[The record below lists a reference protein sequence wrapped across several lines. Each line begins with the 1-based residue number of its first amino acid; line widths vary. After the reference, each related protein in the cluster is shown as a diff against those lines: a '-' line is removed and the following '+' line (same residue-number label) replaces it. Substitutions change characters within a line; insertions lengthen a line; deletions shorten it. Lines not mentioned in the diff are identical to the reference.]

1 MSLAFRQFKYWFKS
15 ILPAGLKKLV
25 KKIRAAELMGESM
38 EKPDP
43 ISLSEFEK
51 ALYELGVTEGQVL
64 FVHSSADKSNSI
76 EGGAGKIL
84 HLLLGIIGPSGTLV
98 LPTFTF
104 DGMAADYLKQS
115 RFFDV
120 KKTPSRVG
128 LLSEI
133 FRRMPGVLRSIHPTH
148 PVAAFGKEAQYFVSE
163 HHLDIHPFGSLSP
176 FKKMEKKQG
185 NILMI
190 GVDSTYLTHMHTVED
205 TVGEKF
211 PYKVYLDEIKE
222 VQIKDSD
229 GSLWTMQTLV
239 HNPKVTRFKNIVGF
253 EKEWLEMG
261 LMKKHQAGN
270 VELRLFDMTALSEIM
285 VKWAESKKTIYG

>member
-1 MSLAFRQFKYWFKS
+1 M
-15 ILPAGLKKLV
+15 LPVGLKKLV
-25 KKIRAAELMGESM
+25 KKMRPAEPLGKSL

-43 ISLSEFEK
+43 ISLSELEK
-51 ALYELGVTEGQVL
+51 ALYELGIAEGQVL
-64 FVHSSADKSNSI
+64 FVHSSADKSNAI

-84 HLLLGIIGPSGTLV
+84 QLLLGIIGASGTLV
-98 LPTFTF
+98 LPTFPF
-104 DGMAADYLKQS
+104 EGMAADYLQQN
-115 RFFDV
+115 RCFDA

-148 PVAAFGKEAQYFVSE
+148 PVAAFGKEAKYFVSE

-176 FKKMEKKQG
+176 FQKMEKKQG
-185 NILMI
+185 KILMI

-205 TVGEKF
+205 MVEKKF
-211 PYKVYLDEIKE
+211 PHKVYLDEIKE
-222 VQIKDSD
+222 VQIKDSY

-261 LMKKHQAGN
+261 IMKKHQAGN

>member
-15 ILPAGLKKLV
+15 MLPLWLKKLV
-25 KKIRAAELMGESM
+25 KKNLPDEPLGKSL
-38 EKPDP
+38 EKPDST
-43 ISLSEFEK
+43 SLSELEK
-51 ALYELGVTEGQVL
+51 ALSEIGIAEGQVL
-64 FVHSSADKSNSI
+64 FVHSSADKLKSI

-84 HLLLGIIGPSGTLV
+84 QLLLGIIGSSGTLV
-98 LPTFTF
+98 LPTLPF
-104 DGMAADYLKQS
+104 DGMAADYLQQT

-133 FRRMPGVLRSIHPTH
+133 FRRMPGVLRSLHPTH
-148 PVAAFGKEAQYFVSE
+148 PVSAFGKQAQYFVSE
-163 HHLDIHPFGSLSP
+163 HHLDINPFGSLSP

-185 NILMI
+185 KILMI

-205 TVGEKF
+205 TVGKKF

-222 VQIKDSD
+222 VQIKDTD
-229 GSLWTMQTLV
+229 GSTWTMQTLV

-261 LMKKHQAGN
+261 IMKKHKVGN